1 MIFEEVRAGGC
12 LSYVVGCPEGAQ
24 LVFDHEA
31 ECPAEILGVC
41 AVDPTRPSWYNLCV
55 KPPPPPGVSRP

>member
-1 MIFEEVRAGGC
+1 MIFQEVRAGGC

-41 AVDPTRPSWYNLCV
+41 AVDPAR
-55 KPPPPPGVSRP
+55 

>member
-1 MIFEEVRAGGC
+1 VRAGGA
-12 LSYVVGCPEGAQ
+12 LSYVVGRRESTH

-41 AVDPTRPSWYNLCV
+41 AVDPTRSSWYTV
-55 KPPPPPGVSRP
+55 VREQAPGAARPAPP